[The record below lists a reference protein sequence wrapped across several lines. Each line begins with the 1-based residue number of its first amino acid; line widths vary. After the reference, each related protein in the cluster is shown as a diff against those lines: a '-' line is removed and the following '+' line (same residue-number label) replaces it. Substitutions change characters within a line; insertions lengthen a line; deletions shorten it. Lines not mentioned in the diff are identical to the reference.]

1 MCFLSIVSAER
12 ESEEGGLGLDYL
24 GVGVRL
30 GQRVREDSVIFV
42 FVIVSRGIHSPVT
55 IMFAGNIYFI
65 IKGYF
70 WEEHFLCEI

>member
-1 MCFLSIVSAER
+1 MFHLR

-55 IMFAGNIYFI
+55 IMFVGNIYFT
-65 IKGYF
+65 IKRYF